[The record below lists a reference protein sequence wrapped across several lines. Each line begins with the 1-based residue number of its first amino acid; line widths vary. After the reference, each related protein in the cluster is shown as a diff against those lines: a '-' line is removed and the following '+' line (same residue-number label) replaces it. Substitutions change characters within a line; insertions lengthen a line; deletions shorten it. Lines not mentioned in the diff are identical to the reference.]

1 MSLLIFIEFEKDKLT
16 IKNYE
21 LEEKKKKELSI
32 KDKEDNKQS
41 DHVDFEKFKKIYK
54 QTYRI

>member
-54 QTYRI
+54 